1 VKETGLH
8 FITNIFKLNDT
19 DYLIVNS
26 QGKIEGLGKKFIKVL
41 GESAKKMPLDLLI
54 ETKAKI
60 PHM

>member
-1 VKETGLH
+1 MKETGLH